1 MKAKVS
7 KGIRT
12 FQSAQMGRAHL
23 SRLSISRKVF
33 QNMIYPSLTSIV
45 DSDTRDDSV
54 LFSLATVAMV
64 ESEPGCKGEVR
75 VEIGRKERNFLRGR
89 HREIRARRSFSFR
102 RLSTA
107 TPNSIF
113 YRENIGVKYVHTLLL
128 IHN

>member
-64 ESEPGCKGEVR
+64 EADTGTG
-75 VEIGRKERNFLRGR
+75 L
-89 HREIRARRSFSFR
+89 
-102 RLSTA
+102 
-107 TPNSIF
+107 
-113 YRENIGVKYVHTLLL
+113 
-128 IHN
+128 